1 MSKIEKTAERADGFV
16 ILIEGRYVSAILA
29 NGNPET
35 PVVYYTKDIDEA
47 KAWKTPGAVRKARAR
62 VAKGGMILVYSL
74 ECRKDGPGKQRV
86 PCGMLAK
93 NGTVTI

>member
-16 ILIEGRYVSAILA
+16 ILIEGRYVSSILA
-29 NGNPET
+29 NGHPEN
-35 PVVYYTKDIDEA
+35 PVVYYTKNIDEA

-62 VAKGGMILVYSL
+62 AAKGGMILVYSL

>member
-16 ILIEGRYVSAILA
+16 ILIEGRYVSSILA
-29 NGNPET
+29 NGHPEN
-35 PVVYYTKDIDEA
+35 PVVYYTKNIDEA

-62 VAKGGMILVYSL
+62 VAKGGMILVY
-74 ECRKDGPGKQRV
+74 RKDGPGKQRV